1 MNNNFGYIG
10 ALTAAWTTMNI
21 KRVKKGGPNNKP
33 NLQFLIYWLLFCLGF
48 FIGLLIFNLLK

>member
-21 KRVKKGGPNNKP
+21 KRAKGGPENKP
-33 NLQFLIYWLLFCLGF
+33 NLQFLIYWLVFCLGF
-48 FIGLLIFNLLK
+48 FIALLIFNLLK

>member
-1 MNNNFGYIG
+1 
-10 ALTAAWTTMNI
+10 MNI